1 MFRRDVLD
9 SKFVSE
15 LIREI
20 SIQYDRLVEA
30 EQQKRQSLLHQ
41 EAGDILSQSYQ
52 VLLKLD
58 EELADEDD
66 QYEDD
71 RSHSFECDEAE
82 LSAKLC
88 IIDAQVSVYTE
99 DTTN

>member
-41 EAGDILSQSYQ
+41 EAGEIL
-52 VLLKLD
+52 
-58 EELADEDD
+58 
-66 QYEDD
+66 
-71 RSHSFECDEAE
+71 
-82 LSAKLC
+82 
-88 IIDAQVSVYTE
+88 T
-99 DTTN
+99 